1 MKSFKTYI
9 SERFKGNLSGRRF
22 GHKAGFWLSPK
33 GELIGTSSSHIQDI
47 INNPSKFGVSD
58 DLIQKTYDKYD
69 EPVGKEG
76 DAREELIS
84 MALTRGWIRVRKYS
98 RPSDY
103 WSVTVNS
110 LDRKT
115 KENIESWVN
124 AFEKEGIMGRGT
136 EIRVLEMRS
145 DRLKRVEVADVQKYG
160 LEEDQNIGRD
170 KPLYESNFQSQPDLE
185 LIDESSLSRLWRKT
199 QDHTC
204 GSISGYRDENTRAEN
219 KANNK
224 VILNYLQGKGYSV
237 TSVQGSYIE
246 NFGTDSAKEVKEPS
260 FFVCND
266 KVEGDDG
273 GQLERDLIKMGRKTD
288 QDSILVIPHGGK
300 GAYLVGTS
308 RRDEAFPSYGQK
320 EVVGSG
326 RFGRAAGEF
335 LSRIR
340 GRKFAFEEID
350 RPGTRNGK
358 WAQSLLVKR
367 IDAEELDTD

>member
-1 MKSFKTYI
+1 MKTFKTYI
-9 SERFKGNLSGRRF
+9 SEKFRGRISGRRF
-22 GHKAGFWLSPK
+22 GHRAGFWLSPR
-33 GELIGTSSSHIQDI
+33 GELIGTSSVHIQDI
-47 INNPSKFGVSD
+47 INNPSKFGMTD
-58 DLIQKTYDKYD
+58 DLIQKTYDKHD
-69 EPVGKEG
+69 EPIGSEG

-84 MALTRGWIRVRKYS
+84 MALTRGWIRVRKYA
-98 RPSDY
+98 RPSTY

-124 AFEKEGIMGRGT
+124 AFEKEGIMGRGS

-145 DRLKRVEVADVQKYG
+145 DRLKRIEVADVQKYG
-160 LEEDQNIGRD
+160 LEEEQNIGGD
-170 KPLYESNFQSQPDLE
+170 KPLYESNFESQPDLE
-185 LIDESSLSRLWRKT
+185 PTDESSLSRLWRKT

-219 KANNK
+219 KSNNR

-246 NFGTDSAKEVKEPS
+246 NFGTASAKEVKEPS

-266 KVEGDDG
+266 KVEGDDK

-300 GAYLVGTS
+300 GAYLIGTS
-308 RRDEAFPSYGQK
+308 RRDEAFPSYGKK
-320 EVVGSG
+320 ETVGSG

-340 GRKFAFEEID
+340 GRSFAFEEID

-367 IDAEELDTD
+367 IDSEELDTD

>member
-1 MKSFKTYI
+1 MKSFRTYI

-22 GHKAGFWLSPK
+22 GHKAGFWLSPR
-33 GELIGTSSSHIQDI
+33 GEMIGTSSAHIQDI
-47 INNPSKFGVSD
+47 INNPSKFGMSD

-185 LIDESSLSRLWRKT
+185 PMNESSLSRLWRKT

-204 GSISGYRDENTRAEN
+204 GSISGYRDENNRAEN

-288 QDSILVIPHGGK
+288 QDSILVIPYGGK
-300 GAYLVGTS
+300 EAYLVGTS

>member
-1 MKSFKTYI
+1 MKSFRTYI

-33 GELIGTSSSHIQDI
+33 GELIGTSSAHIQDI
-47 INNPSKFGVSD
+47 INNPSKFGMSD

-185 LIDESSLSRLWRKT
+185 PMNESSLSRLWRKT

-340 GRKFAFEEID
+340 GRKIAFEEID

>member
-1 MKSFKTYI
+1 MKSFRTYI

-22 GHKAGFWLSPK
+22 GHKAGFWLSPR
-33 GELIGTSSSHIQDI
+33 GEMIGTSSAHIQDI
-47 INNPSKFGVSD
+47 INNPSKFGMSD

-185 LIDESSLSRLWRKT
+185 PMNESSLSRLWRKT

>member
-1 MKSFKTYI
+1 MKSFRTYI

-22 GHKAGFWLSPK
+22 GHKAGFWLSPR
-33 GELIGTSSSHIQDI
+33 GEMIGTSSAHIQDI
-47 INNPSKFGVSD
+47 INNPSKFGMSD

-185 LIDESSLSRLWRKT
+185 PMNESSLSRLWRKT

-288 QDSILVIPHGGK
+288 QDSILVIPYGGK
-300 GAYLVGTS
+300 EAYLVGTS

>member
-1 MKSFKTYI
+1 MKSFRTYI

-22 GHKAGFWLSPK
+22 GHKAGFWLSPR
-33 GELIGTSSSHIQDI
+33 GEMIGTSSAHIQDI
-47 INNPSKFGVSD
+47 INNPSKFGMSD

-185 LIDESSLSRLWRKT
+185 PMNESSLSRLWRKT

-246 NFGTDSAKEVKEPS
+246 NFGTASAKEVKEPS